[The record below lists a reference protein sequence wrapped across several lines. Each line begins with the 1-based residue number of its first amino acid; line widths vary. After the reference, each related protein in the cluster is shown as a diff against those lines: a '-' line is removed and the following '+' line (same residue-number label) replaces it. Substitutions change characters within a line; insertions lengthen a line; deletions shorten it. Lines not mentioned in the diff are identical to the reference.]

1 MGLAS
6 GGDDRSVFEKGFEM
20 LCFDP
25 EAAALAE
32 DVLLSGSVEILVD
45 REGTTDFAAAP
56 ARFIAARPL
65 AEIRELAPLGVL
77 EIGIGAARDEREA
90 QLCEFGK
97 RCSGQNFSRHLSH
110 CI

>member
-1 MGLAS
+1 MNELKSNAELDWNLGEQRSGVLAVVADSSVGVAGLAS

-32 DVLLSGSVEILVD
+32 DVALAGSVEVLVD
-45 REGTTDFAAAP
+45 GEGTTDFTAVAA

-65 AEIRELAPLGVL
+65 AEI
-77 EIGIGAARDEREA
+77 
-90 QLCEFGK
+90 
-97 RCSGQNFSRHLSH
+97 
-110 CI
+110 